1 MQEKG
6 SLVVEER
13 CINKYLYKAVLY
25 LIKVTPMLYALLS
38 LLNTVLSYFD
48 IDAPVLSFIGSVSVL
63 TLLLMC
69 LTSYAFRFCIYHRMF
84 IHYTLVNWI
93 LNIIDYYIGIP
104 VSDRCL
110 FIIYMALTGAFLF
123 VLLYI
128 KLNHHAEE
136 SCHKGTE
143 ESH

>member
-1 MQEKG
+1 M
-6 SLVVEER
+6 EER

-38 LLNTVLSYFD
+38 LLNTVLSYFG

-63 TLLLMC
+63 TLLLMY

-128 KLNHHAEE
+128 KLNHYAEE
-136 SCHKGTE
+136 SCHKGIE